1 MILIEQD
8 GGNFCNKI
16 GHSLMMP
23 GDYSFRGF
31 NLLLF
36 ALLRLAKYDFIKGNM
51 N

>member
-8 GGNFCNKI
+8 GENFRNKI
-16 GHSLMMP
+16 GHSLMML
-23 GDYSFRGF
+23 GNYSFRGF

-36 ALLRLAKYDFIKGNM
+36 ALLRLAKYDSIKGNM